1 MKYNVTQRKAQVRQS
16 FLNRLEKKLAKFD
29 RFFGDDAV
37 AQVTVSAEGN
47 RETVEITIRY
57 KNMVY
62 RAEKTTENMYES
74 LEIVTDVLFRQIVKN
89 KTKLEA
95 RLRDNAFSEVSLPE
109 ELEVSGAYG
118 VSRTKEFPVKPMG
131 VEEAI
136 LQMNMLGHA
145 FFIFE
150 NVDGEEINVV
160 YKRKDG
166 TYGLLIPTK

>member
-62 RAEKTTENMYES
+62 RAEKTTENMYERC
-74 LEIVTDVLFRQIVKN
+74 V
-89 KTKLEA
+89 
-95 RLRDNAFSEVSLPE
+95 
-109 ELEVSGAYG
+109 
-118 VSRTKEFPVKPMG
+118 
-131 VEEAI
+131 
-136 LQMNMLGHA
+136 
-145 FFIFE
+145 
-150 NVDGEEINVV
+150 
-160 YKRKDG
+160 
-166 TYGLLIPTK
+166 